1 MESVFPLVCGM
12 IGSACAAMISIGT
25 GVTAIS
31 IGVGGLPGIL
41 SIFPEYW
48 VNFLLAML
56 TAIVVPF
63 VLTIVVGSRKLGREE
78 RGLVTAGAPESA
90 PIPETTTPAQTTTQQ
105 ADNVLT
111 AIADGRVI
119 PLSDVPD
126 EVFSQGVM
134 GDGVAFEPTG
144 DTIYAPAD
152 AEITVVMADTKH
164 ACGLRMDDGT
174 ELLIHV
180 GVDTVDMGGDGFT
193 LHVSEGDKVRRGD
206 ALITFDANKIAA
218 AGHPTTT
225 MLIVTDPGAHSL
237 TTHTGRDGKH
247 GETPVAE
254 LG

>member
-1 MESVFPLVCGM
+1 MGGGVAFEP
-12 IGSACAAMISIGT
+12 T
-25 GVTAIS
+25 GDTIYAPADAEI
-31 IGVGGLPGIL
+31 
-41 SIFPEYW
+41 
-48 VNFLLAML
+48 
-56 TAIVVPF
+56 TVVM
-63 VLTIVVGSRKLGREE
+63 
-78 RGLVTAGAPESA
+78 
-90 PIPETTTPAQTTTQQ
+90 
-105 ADNVLT
+105 ADT
-111 AIADGRVI
+111 GRVI

-134 GDGVAFEPTG
+134 GGGVAFEPTG

-164 ACGLRMDDGT
+164 ACGLRMNDGT

-193 LHVSEGDKVRRGD
+193 LHVSEGDKVHRGDALITFDANKIAAATLHVSEGDKVHRGD

-218 AGHPTTT
+218 AGHPTTA

-237 TTHTGRDGKH
+237 TTHTGRDVKH